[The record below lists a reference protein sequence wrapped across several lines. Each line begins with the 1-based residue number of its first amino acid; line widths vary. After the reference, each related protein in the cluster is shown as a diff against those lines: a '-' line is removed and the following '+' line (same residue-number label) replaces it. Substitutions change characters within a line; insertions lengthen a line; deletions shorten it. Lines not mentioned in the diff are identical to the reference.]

1 MSFAERLHEFRSLL
15 KALDP
20 TAPPQAILFHCAQNR
35 GAGQGLG
42 VMSASF
48 NPPTRAHI
56 RMVEMAA
63 RTFGLNE
70 VLLLLAKTNV
80 DKAVF
85 GAPLDARLLM
95 LNAIAGLR
103 ASYSV
108 ALVNK
113 ARFVDKI
120 EALKPLYPAGVGVR
134 FIVGYDTLVRLFD
147 PKYYDDMAV
156 ELERMFASCRIVA
169 VNRADHDAED
179 VRRFL
184 KRPECRAFADRVDV
198 MALDPLHAA
207 MSSSEVRER
216 LRRGEAVGD
225 LVPEEVEQV
234 IRRMGLYGVPAMNDE
249 R

>member
-1 MSFAERLHEFRSLL
+1 MNSERLHEFRRIL

-20 TAPPQAILFHCAQNR
+20 AAPPQAVLFRRAPKR
-35 GAGQGLG
+35 GTGQALG

-48 NPPTRAHI
+48 NPPTRAHL
-56 RMVEMAA
+56 RMAEMAA
-63 RTFGLNE
+63 RTFALDE
-70 VLLLLAKTNV
+70 VLLLLAKANV
-80 DKAVF
+80 DKAIY

-95 LNAIAGLR
+95 LDAVAGAR
-103 ASYSV
+103 RSYSV

-120 EALKPLYPAGVGVR
+120 EALKPLYPASVGAS

-147 PKYYDDMAV
+147 PKYYADMGV
-156 ELERMFASCRIVA
+156 ELERMFASCRFVA
-169 VNRADHDAED
+169 VNRADHDTED
-179 VRRFL
+179 IRRFL
-184 KRPECRAFADRVDV
+184 KRPECRAFADRIDV

-225 LVPEEVEQV
+225 LVPEEVEQI
-234 IRRMGLYGVPAMNDE
+234 IRRMGLYGVPAMNNE
-249 R
+249 Q